1 MPNYFN
7 PYQYQQY
14 AVASNPT
21 PATPQIQN
29 SGFVSIR
36 SENEARNYPV
46 AFGNSVTFKDENAP
60 YIYTKTMGFSQLDN
74 PIFEKYRLV
83 KESPSEAPKV
93 PQNEEIDIQSIILS
107 IDKANEQIE
116 ALWVEIDRIKNA
128 KEKSVSKV
136 GNSKRDK
143 SGDDRDDE

>member
-1 MPNYFN
+1 MPNYYS
-7 PYQYQQY
+7 PYYQQY
-14 AVASNPT
+14 AVANNPT

-93 PQNEEIDIQSIILS
+93 PQSGEIDIQSIILS

>member
-14 AVASNPT
+14 AVANNPT